1 MEDALGKAEAVEERR
16 KKNGARIAAGAKGAI
31 EVNFN
36 LASISAAIQSTGM
49 FISGRRCFA
58 AAAYRRRC
66 RLTTFRRRTTSEAAP
81 QKRTERQREK
91 RGREVL
97 CRQHIGCGW
106 CTLEFFLY
114 TVFLAAE
121 EKIGLSFM
129 LAGAQGA
136 FPLPSSHPHP
146 SSPQTSTLLCFSKQA
161 AACRLPRLPPP
172 PPPRLPPPAACR
184 LPPIFFR
191 TNPSNSFQRS

>member
-16 KKNGARIAAGAKGAI
+16 KKNGARIAARAKGAI

-36 LASISAAIQSTGM
+36 LASISAAIQSTEK
-49 FISGRRCFA
+49 FTSGRRCFA

-66 RLTTFRRRTTSEAAP
+66 RLATFRRAGRRSEAP

-97 CRQHIGCGW
+97 LSAAHRLW
-106 CTLEFFLY
+106 LVYTRKFFFR
-114 TVFLAAE
+114 VFLAAE

-129 LAGAQGA
+129 RGA
-136 FPLPSSHPHP
+136 F
-146 SSPQTSTLLCFSKQA
+146 
-161 AACRLPRLPPP
+161 
-172 PPPRLPPPAACR
+172 
-184 LPPIFFR
+184 
-191 TNPSNSFQRS
+191 